1 MKVVFNPQGFYD
13 VRRSAGV
20 VAELDKI
27 AQKTADWCNANGKG
41 TFAVGS
47 QQGRKAPQG
56 RWRASVVTADA
67 TAIAHNAKHHD
78 LLRGVSAAGGSS

>member
-1 MKVVFNPQGFYD
+1 MKIVFNPQAFYEI
-13 VRRSAGV
+13 RREPAV

-27 AQKTADWCNANGKG
+27 AQKTANWCNANGKG
-41 TFAVGS
+41 TYAVGS

-67 TAIAHNAKHHD
+67 TAIAYNAKHHI
-78 LLRGVSAAGGSS
+78 LLRGLSAGGA